1 MCIRDRDIEALIKN
15 LEAVNDS
22 LQSPKIRESDDFKK
36 CVERFQAKLAD
47 LIGVYKSSNSE
58 NTADL
63 NKIISDLKTI
73 LEEIETLSSHD
84 SKVLDFAKD
93 IVPIK

>member
-1 MCIRDRDIEALIKN
+1 MDIKALIEN
-15 LEAVNDS
+15 LEALNDILNS
-22 LQSPKIRESDDFKK
+22 KTVRESDDFEK
-36 CVERFQAKLAD
+36 CVKRFQAKLAD
-47 LIGVYKSSNSE
+47 LVGVYRSSNSE

-63 NKIISDLKTI
+63 NKIISDFKTI

-84 SKVLDFAKD
+84 SRVLDFVKD

>member
-1 MCIRDRDIEALIKN
+1 MDIEALINN

-22 LQSPKIRESDDFKK
+22 LQSPSIRKSDDFEK

-58 NTADL
+58 NTTDL

>member
-1 MCIRDRDIEALIKN
+1 MDIEALIKN

-22 LQSPKIRESDDFKK
+22 LQSPTIRESDDFKK

-58 NTADL
+58 NIADL

-84 SKVLDFAKD
+84 SKVLGFVKD

>member
-1 MCIRDRDIEALIKN
+1 MDIEALIKN

-22 LQSPKIRESDDFKK
+22 LQSPTILESDDFKK

-47 LIGVYKSSNSE
+47 LIGVYKSPNIE

-73 LEEIETLSSHD
+73 LEEIETLSSHY
-84 SKVLDFAKD
+84 SNVLDFAKD

>member
-1 MCIRDRDIEALIKN
+1 MDFEALIKN

-22 LQSPKIRESDDFKK
+22 LQSPILRESDDFKK

-47 LIGVYKSSNSE
+47 LIGVYKLSNSE
-58 NTADL
+58 NTTDL
-63 NKIISDLKTI
+63 NKIISDLKAI

-84 SKVLDFAKD
+84 SKMLDFAKD

>member
-1 MCIRDRDIEALIKN
+1 MDIEALIKN

-22 LQSPKIRESDDFKK
+22 LNSPTIRESDDFKK
-36 CVERFQAKLAD
+36 CVRRFQAKLAD

-58 NTADL
+58 KTADL
-63 NKIISDLKTI
+63 KTIISDLKAI
-73 LEEIETLSSHD
+73 LEEIDTVSSHD
-84 SKVLDFAKD
+84 SKVLDFVKD

>member
-1 MCIRDRDIEALIKN
+1 MDIEALIEN
-15 LEAVNDS
+15 LEALNDILS
-22 LQSPKIRESDDFKK
+22 SKTIRESDDFEK
-36 CVERFQAKLAD
+36 CVKRFQAKLAD

-58 NTADL
+58 NTTDF

-84 SKVLDFAKD
+84 SKVLDFVKD
-93 IVPIK
+93 VVPIK

>member
-1 MCIRDRDIEALIKN
+1 MDIEALIKN

-63 NKIISDLKTI
+63 NKIISDLKII

>member
-1 MCIRDRDIEALIKN
+1 MDIEALIKN

-22 LQSPKIRESDDFKK
+22 LQSPTIRESDDFKK

-73 LEEIETLSSHD
+73 LEEIEALSSHD
-84 SKVLDFAKD
+84 SKVLDFVKD
-93 IVPIK
+93 IAPIK

>member
-1 MCIRDRDIEALIKN
+1 MDIEALIKN

-22 LQSPKIRESDDFKK
+22 LQSPTILESDDFKK
-36 CVERFQAKLAD
+36 CVKRFQAKLAD
-47 LIGVYKSSNSE
+47 LLGVYKSSNSE
-58 NTADL
+58 NTTDL
-63 NKIISDLKTI
+63 NKIISDLKII

>member
-1 MCIRDRDIEALIKN
+1 MDIEALIKN

-22 LQSPKIRESDDFKK
+22 LQSPTIRESDDFKK

-73 LEEIETLSSHD
+73 LEEIESLSSHD
-84 SKVLDFAKD
+84 SKVLDFVKD

>member
-1 MCIRDRDIEALIKN
+1 MDIEALIKN

-22 LQSPKIRESDDFKK
+22 LQSTILRESDDFKK

-47 LIGVYKSSNSE
+47 LIGIYESTNGQS
-58 NTADL
+58 TM
-63 NKIISDLKTI
+63 DLKTI
-73 LEEIETLSSHD
+73 VSDLKAILEEIDRLSSHD
-84 SKVLDFAKD
+84 IKVLDFVKD

>member
-1 MCIRDRDIEALIKN
+1 MDIEALIKN

-22 LQSPKIRESDDFKK
+22 LQSPTIRESGDFKK

-58 NTADL
+58 KAA
-63 NKIISDLKTI
+63 DLKTI
-73 LEEIETLSSHD
+73 VSDLCDSDLIVWFTTLVNWPAGLEPKTPM
-84 SKVLDFAKD
+84 V
-93 IVPIK
+93 

>member
-1 MCIRDRDIEALIKN
+1 MDIEALIKN
-15 LEAVNDS
+15 LEALNDILS
-22 LQSPKIRESDDFKK
+22 SKTIRESDDFEK
-36 CVERFQAKLAD
+36 CEKRFQAKLAD

-58 NTADL
+58 DTTDL

>member
-1 MCIRDRDIEALIKN
+1 MDIEALIKN

-22 LQSPKIRESDDFKK
+22 LQSPRIRESDDFNK

-47 LIGVYKSSNSE
+47 LIGIYKSSNSE
-58 NTADL
+58 NTTDL
-63 NKIISDLKTI
+63 NKIISDLKTV

-84 SKVLDFAKD
+84 SMVLDFAKD
-93 IVPIK
+93 IMPIK

>member
-1 MCIRDRDIEALIKN
+1 MDIEALIKN

-22 LQSPKIRESDDFKK
+22 LQSPTIRESDDFKK

-47 LIGVYKSSNSE
+47 LIGVSKSSNRK

-73 LEEIETLSSHD
+73 LEEIETLSSHN
-84 SKVLDFAKD
+84 SRVLDFVKD

>member
-1 MCIRDRDIEALIKN
+1 MDIEALIEN
-15 LEAVNDS
+15 LEALDDILNS
-22 LQSPKIRESDDFKK
+22 KTIRESDDFEK
-36 CVERFQAKLAD
+36 CLKRFQAKLAD

-58 NTADL
+58 NITDL

-73 LEEIETLSSHD
+73 LEEIEILSSHD
-84 SKVLDFAKD
+84 SKVLDFVKD